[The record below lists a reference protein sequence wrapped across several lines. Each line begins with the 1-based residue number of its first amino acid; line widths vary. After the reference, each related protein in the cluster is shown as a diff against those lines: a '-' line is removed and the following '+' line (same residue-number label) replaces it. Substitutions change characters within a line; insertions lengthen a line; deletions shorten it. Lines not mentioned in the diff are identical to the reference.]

1 MFKVDNKDTRMMP
14 IAPIGIFVVN
24 FENISHLDLVVLLL
38 TLNM

>member
-14 IAPIGIFVVN
+14 IAPFGIFVVN
-24 FENISHLDLVVLLL
+24 FEHISHLDLVFLLL